1 MYIKSYESTRFAGL
15 KDISLGFDRGVNV
28 ILGPN
33 ESGKSTIIE
42 GIHSTL
48 FKDIKLKRNNNLDKE
63 FLFKFMPQPNGDFIN
78 GKVVIEYDNGEY
90 EIYKEWG
97 NTENIHLLTPNG
109 NIIKN
114 ENDIKEELSKI
125 LTHGESTYSNIVF
138 AKQRD
143 LKRALFNII
152 NNREITNEINDLL
165 RRTMMELDGISI
177 DTIQKNI
184 EDEIDSLYKRWNRE
198 KNYPENNRGVNN
210 PYKTG
215 LGKILESYY
224 NKENLKLLMER
235 ADESEKE
242 FEEIC
247 NKIKELENKIKL
259 LSEKKLGLEKIEDD
273 VNNRMILDAE
283 ISSINKDLEDFSEA
297 NREWPKTEQL
307 LEQLDE
313 KILVLKE
320 KRKKLNK
327 EKDDLEKSKKR
338 EVLERKLKNIEEIQ
352 EKINYIINEL
362 STIPI
367 ISSDDIDKLSKIQTE
382 LLTLDTTMKAG
393 KMIGILKKSSDK
405 PLYISRD
412 FREREVL
419 DLGTPFEA
427 NGVINIS
434 YDNELEMEIKT
445 GDLDFQELND
455 KYKSSNKEYNQL
467 LHILKIDTIE
477 TGKLN
482 LQKIK
487 RLENEKISLNKQ
499 LEFILDKDTKEELE
513 EELKELENIK
523 VFRDLDEIHKELTEI
538 NEEELDIL
546 ANKKNKTDL
555 IVQWKEKYTDH
566 DNLFD
571 LVIDKKT
578 ILKDKRSK
586 LEKLKPLPEEFTT
599 ADEFKI
605 NLILIREELNSAQ
618 GDLDKLKSY
627 YYEAKNN
634 LLDTSFEELRE
645 EYLHSESIFKRNIQ
659 RGEKLLEIQ
668 KVFLKT
674 KEELSNNPMEPL
686 AYEFARLLEIITDG
700 KYKTGDIDEEFN
712 IKLQNLN
719 GEIPVELLS
728 AGTYDSVTLALR
740 FSLLKHIFKGK
751 TGYVI
756 LDDCLVDLDPKRKEQ
771 SIKLINDFAKEYQV
785 IFTTCD
791 PETAK
796 MLGGNIIKI

>member
-109 NIIKN
+109 TIIKN

-242 FEEIC
+242 FEDIC

-419 DLGTPFEA
+419 DLGNPFEA

-455 KYKSSNKEYNQL
+455 KYKSSKKEYNQL

-674 KEELSNNPMEPL
+674 KEELSSNPMEPL

-756 LDDCLVDLDPKRKEQ
+756 LDDCLVDLDPKRKDQ

>member
-109 NIIKN
+109 TIIKN

-242 FEEIC
+242 FEDIC

-419 DLGTPFEA
+419 DLGNPFEA

-455 KYKSSNKEYNQL
+455 KYKSSKKEYNQL
-467 LHILKIDTIE
+467 LHILNIDTIE

-555 IVQWKEKYTDH
+555 IIQWKEKYTDH

-756 LDDCLVDLDPKRKEQ
+756 LDDCLVDLDPKRKDQ

>member
-1 MYIKSYESTRFAGL
+1 
-15 KDISLGFDRGVNV
+15 
-28 ILGPN
+28 
-33 ESGKSTIIE
+33 
-42 GIHSTL
+42 
-48 FKDIKLKRNNNLDKE
+48 
-63 FLFKFMPQPNGDFIN
+63 
-78 GKVVIEYDNGEY
+78 
-90 EIYKEWG
+90 
-97 NTENIHLLTPNG
+97 
-109 NIIKN
+109 
-114 ENDIKEELSKI
+114 
-125 LTHGESTYSNIVF
+125 
-138 AKQRD
+138 
-143 LKRALFNII
+143 
-152 NNREITNEINDLL
+152 
-165 RRTMMELDGISI
+165 
-177 DTIQKNI
+177 
-184 EDEIDSLYKRWNRE
+184 
-198 KNYPENNRGVNN
+198 
-210 PYKTG
+210 
-215 LGKILESYY
+215 
-224 NKENLKLLMER
+224 
-235 ADESEKE
+235 
-242 FEEIC
+242 
-247 NKIKELENKIKL
+247 
-259 LSEKKLGLEKIEDD
+259 
-273 VNNRMILDAE
+273 
-283 ISSINKDLEDFSEA
+283 
-297 NREWPKTEQL
+297 
-307 LEQLDE
+307 
-313 KILVLKE
+313 
-320 KRKKLNK
+320 
-327 EKDDLEKSKKR
+327 
-338 EVLERKLKNIEEIQ
+338 
-352 EKINYIINEL
+352 
-362 STIPI
+362 
-367 ISSDDIDKLSKIQTE
+367 
-382 LLTLDTTMKAG
+382 MKAG

-434 YDNELEMEIKT
+434 YDNELEMEIET

-686 AYEFARLLEIITDG
+686 AYEFSRLLEIITDG

-756 LDDCLVDLDPKRKEQ
+756 LDDCLVDLDPKRKDQ

>member
-1 MYIKSYESTRFAGL
+1 
-15 KDISLGFDRGVNV
+15 
-28 ILGPN
+28 
-33 ESGKSTIIE
+33 
-42 GIHSTL
+42 
-48 FKDIKLKRNNNLDKE
+48 
-63 FLFKFMPQPNGDFIN
+63 
-78 GKVVIEYDNGEY
+78 
-90 EIYKEWG
+90 
-97 NTENIHLLTPNG
+97 
-109 NIIKN
+109 
-114 ENDIKEELSKI
+114 
-125 LTHGESTYSNIVF
+125 
-138 AKQRD
+138 
-143 LKRALFNII
+143 
-152 NNREITNEINDLL
+152 
-165 RRTMMELDGISI
+165 
-177 DTIQKNI
+177 
-184 EDEIDSLYKRWNRE
+184 
-198 KNYPENNRGVNN
+198 
-210 PYKTG
+210 
-215 LGKILESYY
+215 
-224 NKENLKLLMER
+224 
-235 ADESEKE
+235 
-242 FEEIC
+242 
-247 NKIKELENKIKL
+247 
-259 LSEKKLGLEKIEDD
+259 
-273 VNNRMILDAE
+273 
-283 ISSINKDLEDFSEA
+283 
-297 NREWPKTEQL
+297 
-307 LEQLDE
+307 
-313 KILVLKE
+313 
-320 KRKKLNK
+320 
-327 EKDDLEKSKKR
+327 
-338 EVLERKLKNIEEIQ
+338 
-352 EKINYIINEL
+352 
-362 STIPI
+362 
-367 ISSDDIDKLSKIQTE
+367 
-382 LLTLDTTMKAG
+382 
-393 KMIGILKKSSDK
+393 MIGILKKSSDK

-434 YDNELEMEIKT
+434 YDNELEMEIET

-686 AYEFARLLEIITDG
+686 AYEFSRLLEIITDG

-756 LDDCLVDLDPKRKEQ
+756 LDDCLVDLDPKRKDQ

>member
-78 GKVVIEYDNGEY
+78 GKVVVEYDNGEY

-109 NIIKN
+109 TIIKN

-419 DLGTPFEA
+419 DLGTSFEA

-455 KYKSSNKEYNQL
+455 KYKSSKKEYSQL

-555 IVQWKEKYTDH
+555 IIQWKEKYTDH

-618 GDLDKLKSY
+618 DDLDKLKAH

-645 EYLHSESIFKRNIQ
+645 EYLHSESIFQRNIQ

-756 LDDCLVDLDPKRKEQ
+756 LDDCLVDLDPKRKDQ

>member
-313 KILVLKE
+313 KILELKE
-320 KRKKLNK
+320 KRKKINK

-382 LLTLDTTMKAG
+382 
-393 KMIGILKKSSDK
+393 S
-405 PLYISRD
+405 
-412 FREREVL
+412 
-419 DLGTPFEA
+419 
-427 NGVINIS
+427 
-434 YDNELEMEIKT
+434 
-445 GDLDFQELND
+445 
-455 KYKSSNKEYNQL
+455 
-467 LHILKIDTIE
+467 
-477 TGKLN
+477 
-482 LQKIK
+482 
-487 RLENEKISLNKQ
+487 
-499 LEFILDKDTKEELE
+499 
-513 EELKELENIK
+513 
-523 VFRDLDEIHKELTEI
+523 
-538 NEEELDIL
+538 
-546 ANKKNKTDL
+546 
-555 IVQWKEKYTDH
+555 
-566 DNLFD
+566 
-571 LVIDKKT
+571 
-578 ILKDKRSK
+578 
-586 LEKLKPLPEEFTT
+586 
-599 ADEFKI
+599 
-605 NLILIREELNSAQ
+605 
-618 GDLDKLKSY
+618 
-627 YYEAKNN
+627 
-634 LLDTSFEELRE
+634 
-645 EYLHSESIFKRNIQ
+645 
-659 RGEKLLEIQ
+659 
-668 KVFLKT
+668 
-674 KEELSNNPMEPL
+674 
-686 AYEFARLLEIITDG
+686 
-700 KYKTGDIDEEFN
+700 
-712 IKLQNLN
+712 
-719 GEIPVELLS
+719 
-728 AGTYDSVTLALR
+728 
-740 FSLLKHIFKGK
+740 
-751 TGYVI
+751 
-756 LDDCLVDLDPKRKEQ
+756 
-771 SIKLINDFAKEYQV
+771 
-785 IFTTCD
+785 
-791 PETAK
+791 
-796 MLGGNIIKI
+796 

>member
-419 DLGTPFEA
+419 DLGNPFEA

>member
-1 MYIKSYESTRFAGL
+1 
-15 KDISLGFDRGVNV
+15 
-28 ILGPN
+28 
-33 ESGKSTIIE
+33 
-42 GIHSTL
+42 
-48 FKDIKLKRNNNLDKE
+48 
-63 FLFKFMPQPNGDFIN
+63 MPQPNGDFIN
-78 GKVVIEYDNGEY
+78 GKVIIEYDNGEY

-97 NTENIHLLTPNG
+97 SAENIHLLTPNG

-125 LTHGESTYSNIVF
+125 LTYGESTYSNIVF

-224 NKENLKLLMER
+224 YKENLKLLMER

-242 FEEIC
+242 FENIC
-247 NKIKELENKIKL
+247 NKIKELEEKIKL
-259 LSEKKLGLEKIEDD
+259 LSEKKLGLERIEDD

-283 ISSINKDLEDFSEA
+283 IYSINKDLGDLSEA

-320 KRKKLNK
+320 KREKLNK
-327 EKDDLEKSKKR
+327 EKDDLEKSKKK
-338 EVLERKLKNIEEIQ
+338 ESLEKKLKNIEEIQ
-352 EKINYIINEL
+352 EKINSIINEL
-362 STIPI
+362 STIPTI
-367 ISSDDIDKLSKIQTE
+367 NSDDIDKLSKIQTK

-412 FREREVL
+412 FKEREVL
-419 DLGTPFEA
+419 DLGIPFEA
-427 NGVINIS
+427 NGLINII
-434 YDNELEMEIKT
+434 YDNELEIEIKT
-445 GDLDFQELND
+445 GDLDFEELNN
-455 KYKSSNKEYNQL
+455 KYRSSKKEYNQL

-477 TGKLN
+477 AGKFN
-482 LQKIK
+482 FEKIK
-487 RLENEKISLNKQ
+487 KLENEKISLNKQ
-499 LEFILDKDTKEELE
+499 LELILDNSTKGELE
-513 EELKELENIK
+513 EELKELANIK
-523 VFRDLDEIHKELTEI
+523 VFRDLDEIDKELAKI

-555 IVQWKEKYTDH
+555 IVQWKEEYTDH

-578 ILKDKRSK
+578 ILKDKKSK

-599 ADEFKI
+599 AEEFKN
-605 NLILIREELNSAQ
+605 NLILIKEELSNNK
-618 GDLDKLKSY
+618 GDWDGLKSH
-627 YYEAKNN
+627 YYEVKNN
-634 LLDTSFEELRE
+634 LLDISFEELRK
-645 EYLHSESIFKRNIQ
+645 EYLHSESIFQRNIQ

-740 FSLLKHIFKGK
+740 FSLLKHIFKGQS
-751 TGYVI
+751 GYVI
-756 LDDCLVDLDPKRKEQ
+756 LDDCLVDLDPKRKDQ
-771 SIKLINDFAKEYQV
+771 SVKLINDFAKEYQI

-796 MLGGNIIKI
+796 MLGGNLIKI

>member
-313 KILVLKE
+313 KILELKE
-320 KRKKLNK
+320 KRKKINK

-382 LLTLDTTMKAG
+382 SLTLDTTMKAG

-686 AYEFARLLEIITDG
+686 AYEFSRLLEIITDG

-756 LDDCLVDLDPKRKEQ
+756 LDDCLVDLDPKRKDQ